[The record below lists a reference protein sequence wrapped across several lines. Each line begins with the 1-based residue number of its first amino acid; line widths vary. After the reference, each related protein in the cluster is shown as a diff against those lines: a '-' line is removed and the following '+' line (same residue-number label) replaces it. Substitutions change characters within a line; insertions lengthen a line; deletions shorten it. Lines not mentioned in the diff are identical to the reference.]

1 MVSLGVK
8 TKTMVYLEPDQH
20 RALKARARAEGI
32 SLAELMRRLARAHI
46 EHSRE
51 LPAVPSAAYNDLVDL
66 GASGRSDVGDDHDAQ
81 LARALRRKHA
91 R

>member
-1 MVSLGVK
+1 MK

-32 SLAELMRRLARAHI
+32 SLAELMRRLARAHLA
-46 EHSRE
+46 HTRD
-51 LPAVPSAAYNDLVDL
+51 LPAVPRAAYNNLVAIGD
-66 GASGRSDVGDDHDAQ
+66 SGRSDIGDDHDIH
-81 LARALRRKHA
+81 LARALRAKHA

>member
-1 MVSLGVK
+1 MK

-32 SLAELMRRLARAHI
+32 SMAELMRRLARAHL
-46 EHSRE
+46 EQARR
-51 LPAVPSAAYNDLVDL
+51 LPAVSPAAYDDLVSL
-66 GASGRSDVGDDHDAQ
+66 GASGRSDIGDRHDAE
-81 LARALRRKHA
+81 LARALRAKHV

>member
-1 MVSLGVK
+1 MK

-32 SLAELMRRLARAHI
+32 SMAELMRRLARAHLAQP
-46 EHSRE
+46 RT
-51 LPAVPSAAYNDLVDL
+51 LPPVPAAAYDGLVAL
-66 GASGRSDVGDDHDAQ
+66 GASGRSDIGDDHDAE
-81 LARALRRKHA
+81 LARVLHRNHA

>member
-1 MVSLGVK
+1 MK

-20 RALKARARAEGI
+20 RALKARAKAEGI

-46 EHSRE
+46 EQSRA
-51 LPAVPSAAYNDLVDL
+51 LPAVPPAAYNDLVAL
-66 GASGRSDVGDDHDAQ
+66 GASGRSDIGDKHDAE
-81 LARALRRKHA
+81 LARMLHRKHA

>member
-1 MVSLGVK
+1 MK

-20 RALKARARAEGI
+20 RALKARAKAEGI

-46 EHSRE
+46 EGSRA
-51 LPAVPSAAYNDLVDL
+51 LPVVPPAAYNDLVAL
-66 GASGRSDVGDDHDAQ
+66 GASGRSDIGDNHDAE
-81 LARALRRKHA
+81 LARTLHRKHA